1 PVDHQCIR
9 PCVSGQT
16 MECQYNFTVEW
27 YRTLTKACYQ
37 CPFNV
42 SDCYRPHCVAAG
54 GNIRALLTINRQMP
68 GPAIQVCEGD
78 TVVVAVTN
86 MLEDGLSTSIHWH
99 GQHMHGTPYMDGMG
113 QVTQYK
119 FKADPAGSHWY
130 HAHTGMQSAD
140 GLFGALI
147 VRQPPNYDPND
158 NLYDLD
164 LPEHVIIVNDWLSE
178 LSMARY
184 VTMMHKI
191 YELTQPTATCW
202 STGRGRNYNVTGS
215 DGAHAQTPLDV
226 LHVQK
231 GKKYRMR
238 LISTAP
244 ACPMQVSV
252 DDHQLMVISVDGMPL
267 QPRLVDT
274 VIVHPGERYDFVL
287 DASEDAGNYWLR
299 VLGLYY
305 CDFQPV
311 RRTGAA
317 ILRYEGAPEVDPSG
331 DRTQQRDG
339 ILLNPI
345 LFDGNITKY
354 GWNREVIRT
363 DDMRYAYDSNYTDEI
378 TFRLPP
384 VPILSQPEDVRS
396 EWFCNHSTIPDHDYC
411 QTEDVCM
418 CTHMIRVKLN
428 QIVELVVFHAGR
440 ILDEAGHNVHL
451 HGHKFRLLGLDKVGK
466 SLSRSNLEQMDA
478 RGELRR
484 NYIKPPVRDTVN
496 VPDGGYAIIRFT
508 ATNPGFW
515 MFHCHMNLHLQMGMA
530 LLIQVGDYSDL
541 PPVPDEFPR
550 CGGMGFSNA
559 RRRPVTEQK
568 CATDSSA
575 TLTFMPLLFIN
586 ALLVTFLLS

>member
-1 PVDHQCIR
+1 M
-9 PCVSGQT
+9 S
-16 MECQYNFTVEW
+16 VEGV
-27 YRTLTKACYQ
+27 ACYQ

-113 QVTQYK
+113 QVTQCQIQHMETFTYK

-130 HAHTGMQSAD
+130 QRSHRDA
-140 GLFGALI
+140 
-147 VRQPPNYDPND
+147 VRGRAFSERSSCASPPNYDPND

-252 DDHQLMVISVDGMPL
+252 DDHQLMVISVD
-267 QPRLVDT
+267 
-274 VIVHPGERYDFVL
+274 E
-287 DASEDAGNYWLR
+287 E
-299 VLGLYY
+299 
-305 CDFQPV
+305 
-311 RRTGAA
+311 TGAA

-363 DDMRYAYDSNYTDEI
+363 DDMRYAYDSNYTDE
-378 TFRLPP
+378 
-384 VPILSQPEDVRS
+384 
-396 EWFCNHSTIPDHDYC
+396 
-411 QTEDVCM
+411 
-418 CTHMIRVKLN
+418 
-428 QIVELVVFHAGR
+428 VVDF
-440 ILDEAGHNVHL
+440 
-451 HGHKFRLLGLDKVGK
+451 KYFLGLDLNFNSKYNNKELYPAANDKTTVINNVGK

-508 ATNPGFW
+508 ATNPG
-515 MFHCHMNLHLQMGMA
+515 MTAGM
-530 LLIQVGDYSDL
+530 
-541 PPVPDEFPR
+541 
-550 CGGMGFSNA
+550 
-559 RRRPVTEQK
+559 T
-568 CATDSSA
+568 
-575 TLTFMPLLFIN
+575 
-586 ALLVTFLLS
+586 